1 MALTIATEILG
12 QQATSSITYNYLYEP
27 LRISIT
33 ESDLTAKKIYV
44 DLILRSTSDTATV
57 LSTGTTLVN
66 YGDYDLNPG
75 QSLSI
80 DLMKL
85 VQQHHNANVYNFSHI
100 DEIVSDGWKSVVSE
114 YIYEF
119 SITSD
124 ITTTP
129 ISIKKLPIIGGR
141 SFPDFVPAISTF
153 GTQLIDEADIN
164 GVGLHGR
171 FKDYPYLNTIL
182 ANLASA
188 STNKE
193 PSIFKGSSTTQGITP
208 CAGQVIWKSRFGGWM
223 TWGFKLKT
231 ESQAKKYSGNIQV
244 GMFESTLTSGGQ
256 AYIPVDYTGIS
267 TSYDLKL
274 KELALESD
282 ELRAVQGII
291 ASPAVYYMKDSTGAL
306 ELMRLSSASAPL
318 DNKANGGD
326 FSVSLKSISTSMQKT
341 R

>member
-1 MALTIATEILG
+1 MALTIQSEILG
-12 QQATSSITYNYLYEP
+12 QEVTSSTTYCYLYEP
-27 LRISIT
+27 LRISVS

-44 DLILRSTSDTATV
+44 SISLISTSDTTTTIP
-57 LSTGTTLVN
+57 TGTTLN
-66 YGDYDLNPG
+66 KYGDYDINPG

-85 VQQHHNANVYNFSHI
+85 AQQHHNANVYNFSHI
-100 DEIVSDGWKSVVSE
+100 DEIVSDGWKSVVTE
-114 YIYEF
+114 YIYRF
-119 SITSD
+119 IITSD
-124 ITTTP
+124 VTTTP
-129 ISIKKLPIIGGR
+129 LFVQKLPIIGGR
-141 SFPDFVPAISTF
+141 SFPDFVPRLDVF
-153 GTQLIDEADIN
+153 GTQNLTEANVNGIN
-164 GVGLHGR
+164 LNAR

-193 PSIFKGSSTTQGITP
+193 PSIYKGSSTTQGITP

-231 ESQAKKYSGNIQV
+231 ESQAKSYSGNIQV

-274 KELALESD
+274 KELALESN